1 MFFDR
6 TMSCVPNLSSGK
18 IKAQA
23 NPHCDKHSVV
33 FFGYELPNRVTKNEI
48 LLFLHDY
55 RQSVNSI
62 EVVFSKKWGN
72 FAKITFVTSAA
83 AQAAIKHY
91 SGLHWH
97 EFGVCVT
104 LKPWEEMKES
114 YVVQHKQEYRDEG
127 LSAHDTNNMANSHKI
142 PMLQCTLSD
151 EKQSESTT
159 GHPILSNTTQT
170 NNSAILTDSRFTN
183 YKNSNCNSKVYTIK
197 VSGLTLNVEKQ
208 ELEALV
214 IPFGDLTSPVKINRY
229 PNNGICYAYV
239 NYHDQHSAIAAVS
252 KLDGYEFNGTKIHVC
267 HKGHLQVYH
276 NCDSEHRALNASQRL
291 KCGSTT
297 IAPSNRDA
305 RKSDYALIQ

>member
-1 MFFDR
+1 
-6 TMSCVPNLSSGK
+6 MSCVPNLSSGK
-18 IKAQA
+18 IKAQT
-23 NPHCDKHSVV
+23 NPHSDKHSFV
-33 FFGYELPNRVTKNEI
+33 FFGYELPNRVTKSDI
-48 LLFLHDY
+48 LLFLHEY
-55 RQSVNSI
+55 RQTIISI
-62 EVVFSKKWGN
+62 QVVFSKKWGN

-91 SGLHWH
+91 NGQYWH
-97 EFGVCVT
+97 VFGVCVT

-127 LSAHDTNNMANSHKI
+127 LSTYDTNNIADSHKI
-142 PMLQCTLSD
+142 PCILSD

-159 GHPILSNTTQT
+159 SHPVLSNTKQR

-197 VSGLTLNVEKQ
+197 VCGLTLNVEKQ

-214 IPFGDLTSPVKINRY
+214 IPFGDLTSPVKINCY
-229 PNNGICYAYV
+229 PKNNVCYAYV

-297 IAPSNRDA
+297 VAPSNRDA
-305 RKSDYALIQ
+305 RKFHSDHALTQ

>member
-1 MFFDR
+1 
-6 TMSCVPNLSSGK
+6 MSYVPNLSSGK
-18 IKAQA
+18 IKAQT
-23 NPHCDKHSVV
+23 NLHSDKHSVV
-33 FFGYELPNRVTKNEI
+33 FFGCELPKQVTKNEI
-48 LLFLHDY
+48 LLFLHEY
-55 RQSVNSI
+55 RQSVTSI
-62 EVVFSKKWGN
+62 QVVFSKKWGN

-91 SGLHWH
+91 SGLYWH

-114 YVVQHKQEYRDEG
+114 YVVRHKQEYRDEG
-127 LSAHDTNNMANSHKI
+127 LSAHDTNNMADSHKI

-151 EKQSESTT
+151 KRQSESTT
-159 GHPILSNTTQT
+159 GHPMLSSTTQT
-170 NNSAILTDSRFTN
+170 NNSAILTDLRFTN

-197 VSGLTLNVEKQ
+197 VCGLTLNVEKQ
-208 ELEALV
+208 QLEALV

-252 KLDGYEFNGTKIHVC
+252 KLDGYEFNGIKIHVC

-297 IAPSNRDA
+297 VAPSNRDA
-305 RKSDYALIQ
+305 RKFQSDRALIQ